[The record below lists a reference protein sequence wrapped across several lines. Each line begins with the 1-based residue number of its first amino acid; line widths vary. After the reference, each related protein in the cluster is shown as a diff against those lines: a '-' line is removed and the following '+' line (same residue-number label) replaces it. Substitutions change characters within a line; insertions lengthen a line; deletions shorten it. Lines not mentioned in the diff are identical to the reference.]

1 MIAIFFPPGAFGSTV
16 EYSLREF
23 GQELRKVSATV
34 TSRGS
39 MHSFVKEFHPL
50 TLEQMKKIRLKEYEV
65 VTPVYPGNDGLDISV
80 AVQKMTEFMPTKTVF
95 IHFDTVSQVDRN
107 QLFCYHKITNFLK
120 IVLRNKAS
128 DWNPAYSR
136 VEHMQPYELREALS
150 LLTNQA
156 QSQDYIAV
164 KNQVPA
170 TWMCVTPD
178 QILYDF
184 EHTIARI
191 IDYCELTP
199 DPRTNLAEFYAV
211 WFKHQQ
217 YILNEFHTVQ
227 QIIEN
232 LNNPDFN
239 WNPVSI
245 MAEAMVQAKLR
256 QQNWEIACYNLNQ
269 FPTNI
274 QDLRKVMLPL

>member
-1 MIAIFFPPGAFGSTV
+1 MIAVLFPPGAFGSTI

-34 TSRGS
+34 TSSGS
-39 MHSFVKEFHPL
+39 MHSFRKIFHPV
-50 TLEQMKKIRLKEYEV
+50 TLADIKKIHLTRYEV
-65 VTPVYPGNDGLDISV
+65 VTPVYPGLDGFGPR
-80 AVQKMTEFMPTKTVF
+80 AFVQEIIEFLPVKTIL
-95 IHFDTVSQVDRN
+95 IHFDTASQVDRN
-107 QLFCYHKITNFLK
+107 QLFCYHKIPNFIK
-120 IVLRNKAS
+120 QVKAS
-128 DWNPAYSR
+128 NWNPAYSQ
-136 VEHMQPYELREALS
+136 VEHMQPHELREALS
-150 LLTNQA
+150 LLTDQA
-156 QSQDYIAV
+156 QDYIDV

-184 EHTIARI
+184 EHTIARMI
-191 IDYCELTP
+191 AYCGLTP
-199 DPRTNLAEFYAV
+199 DPRTNPAEFYAV
-211 WFKHQQ
+211 WFEHQQ

-256 QQNWEIACYNLNQ
+256 QQGWKIACYQLNQ